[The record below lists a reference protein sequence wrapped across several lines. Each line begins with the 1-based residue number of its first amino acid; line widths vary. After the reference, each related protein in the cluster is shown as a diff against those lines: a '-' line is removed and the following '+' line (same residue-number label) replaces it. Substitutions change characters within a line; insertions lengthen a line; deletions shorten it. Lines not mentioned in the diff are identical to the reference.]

1 MSAGAPILPRSPGP
15 PWLLCSRI
23 AIAIFLWGEV
33 APNRSFGSSREGTAE
48 VSVYGV
54 RSIDPSRL
62 PGDPARLGV
71 PGYRMGLSISR
82 RGDPAARKVTKVVGS
97 PIMVQPHYLS

>member
-1 MSAGAPILPRSPGP
+1 
-15 PWLLCSRI
+15 
-23 AIAIFLWGEV
+23 
-33 APNRSFGSSREGTAE
+33 
-48 VSVYGV
+48 VYGV

-82 RGDPAARKVTKVVGS
+82 RGDPAARNVTKVATYYVHGRTRAARWHAG
-97 PIMVQPHYLS
+97 PGRPDCNHPTEKLQ

>member
-1 MSAGAPILPRSPGP
+1 
-15 PWLLCSRI
+15 
-23 AIAIFLWGEV
+23 
-33 APNRSFGSSREGTAE
+33 
-48 VSVYGV
+48 VYGV

-97 PIMVQPHYLS
+97 PIMVSPLSWTP